1 MCEKLQ
7 KLARITRVNFTIP
20 QQYPPDDDDDDYD
33 DDDGH
38 DRDEEEEDLAGQKL
52 ISKCCH

>member
-7 KLARITRVNFTIP
+7 KLARITRVNFTMP